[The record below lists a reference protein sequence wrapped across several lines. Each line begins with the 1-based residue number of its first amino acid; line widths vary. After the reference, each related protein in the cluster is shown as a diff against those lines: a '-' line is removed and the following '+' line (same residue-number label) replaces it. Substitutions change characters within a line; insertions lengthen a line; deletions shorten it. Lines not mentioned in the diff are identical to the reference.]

1 LKPTQIDLKAIPTY
15 KKLILS
21 LVFTLLG
28 ITISNAQHVLRVP
41 ADTATETRT
50 NFRWYEA
57 SDTSTILSTDSFLEV
72 YDRGVY
78 FALYDGTLCGR
89 NASSYFILTNCN
101 SPFNEVTLDITD
113 NINNVS
119 PSATLTWNP
128 AVTGDQTRPT
138 VVSTETPVEYQATIT
153 KVGNSFDLPSFTVVC
168 IYEAATL
175 VDDVVTTDEDV
186 SVIVDNYA
194 NDSDLPL
201 VGNLTTTNPI
211 NGTVTIDNNGTPND
225 PTDDIVTYIP
235 NPDYNGPDSFDYT
248 VCNTFGDCST
258 ATVTIDVL
266 PIVDAI
272 DDAVATTEDTP
283 VDIDILA
290 NDNDLPSVG
299 TLTTTNPSNGTVAID
314 DNGTANDPSDD
325 SVTYTPN
332 TGFVG
337 ADTFTYTICANVG
350 NCSTANVTVVVTD
363 AIDLDTDNDGIV
375 DSFEDLNLDGDGDPS
390 TEPTDSDNDGIADYL
405 DIDSDDDGIPD
416 NVEAQATADYIAPTG
431 QDLNANGLDD
441 AYEAN
446 GNLGIFPVDTDG
458 DLLPDYL
465 DEDSD
470 NDNVHDNIEGHDANQ
485 DGIADVILIG
495 SDKDLDGLDDAF
507 EGITQIDFDVN
518 DEINDPYNDLPNTD
532 GDDESDYRDI
542 DDDNDGIPTSDED
555 MNTDGDYSNDDSN
568 DNGIPDYLE
577 PNGLEDEIEV
587 FNVITPNGDGTH
599 DVLTIA
605 GLENFPDNTI
615 RIYNRWG
622 VLVYTTNAYNTEG
635 NVFDGS
641 SEGRVT
647 VNQERD
653 LPVGTYFYILDYK
666 DATGATKSLSGY
678 LYLNR

>member
-1 LKPTQIDLKAIPTY
+1 MKGIPTY

-21 LVFTLLG
+21 LCFIVLG
-28 ITISNAQHVLRVP
+28 ITVSNAQHILRVP
-41 ADTATETRT
+41 ADTPTETRT

-57 SDTSTILSTDSFLEV
+57 SDTSTVLSTDPFLEV
-72 YDRGVY
+72 TDRGVY
-78 FALYDGTLCGR
+78 FALYDGTICGR

-113 NINNVS
+113 NTNNVS

-138 VVSTETPVEYQATIT
+138 VVATETPVVYQATIT
-153 KVGNSFDLPSFTVVC
+153 KVGNSFNLPSFTVVC

-186 SVIVDNYA
+186 SVVVDIYG
-194 NDSDLPL
+194 NDTDLPL
-201 VGNLTTTNPI
+201 TGNLTTTNPT

-235 NPDYNGPDSFDYT
+235 NPDYNGPDSFEYT

-258 ATVTIDVL
+258 ATVTVDVL

-290 NDNDLPSVG
+290 NDNDIPTVG
-299 TLTTTNPSNGTVAID
+299 TLTTTNPSDGTVTIN
-314 DNGTANDPSDD
+314 DNGTPNDPSDD
-325 SVTYTPN
+325 NVTYTPN

-337 ADTFTYTICANVG
+337 ADTFTYTICDDVG
-350 NCSTANVTVVVTD
+350 NCSTADVTVVVTD

-416 NVEAQATADYIAPTG
+416 NVEAQTTADYIAPNG

-470 NDNVHDNIEGHDANQ
+470 NDNVPDNIEAHDYNQ
-485 DGIADVILIG
+485 DGIADVVLIG

-507 EGITQIDFDVN
+507 EGTTQIDFDVN

-532 GDDESDYRDI
+532 GDEESDYRDT
-542 DDDNDGIPTSDED
+542 DDDNDGIPTIDED
-555 MNTDGDYSNDDSN
+555 LNGDGDYSNDDSN
-568 DNGIPDYLE
+568 DNGIPEYLE

-666 DATGATKSLSGY
+666 DATGTTKSLSGY